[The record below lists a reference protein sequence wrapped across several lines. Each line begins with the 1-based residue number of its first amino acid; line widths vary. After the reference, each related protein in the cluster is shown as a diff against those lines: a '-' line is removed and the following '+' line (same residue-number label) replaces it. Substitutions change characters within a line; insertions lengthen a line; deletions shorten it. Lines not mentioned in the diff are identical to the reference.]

1 MRINNLTLCAGIALA
16 LFSSCGSS
24 KRTLPTSDEFPVIT
38 IGASNAQ
45 LKTTYPATIK
55 GIQDVEVRPKVSGFI
70 TKLYIHEG
78 EAVRAGQL
86 LFVIDNSTFQA
97 AVEQAQAQVNSA
109 QSAVSQAKARVV
121 QANASL
127 TSAQAQAAT
136 AKLTYDNS
144 KSLYASKVIGDY
156 ELQTAKNTYETAMAA
171 INQANSGIVS
181 ARAAVNQAESGVKQ
195 AQAMLSSAKDN
206 LSFCYVKS
214 PTTGYVGSLPYK
226 AGALVSASSPDPL
239 TTVSDVSTVEVF
251 FSMSERDIL
260 GLTKTAGSVGEALK
274 EMPSVKL
281 LLADGT
287 VYGHPGKVVKMS
299 GVIDAATGAYSIIAH
314 FANPERLLK
323 SGGAGQIVIP
333 RTNSN
338 AIVIP
343 QEATASVQNKLFVY
357 KVGKDNKVNY
367 SEIKVDPQNDGNT
380 YIVTSGLSV
389 GDRIVVKGLTK
400 LTDKMKITP
409 VTLAAYQKSIDDAA
423 KLGAKQSSASGFVGA
438 MTGK

>member
-1 MRINNLTLCAGIALA
+1 MKMKKSLFVTAVAVSLA
-16 LFSSCGSS
+16 ACGGGGGM
-24 KRTLPTSDEFPVIT
+24 PNFGNDEYPVET
-38 IGASNAQ
+38 IGTNSASLQ
-45 LKTTYPATIK
+45 STYPATIR
-55 GIQDVEVRPKVSGFI
+55 GIQDVQVRPKVSGFI
-70 TKLYIHEG
+70 MKVYVHEG
-78 EAVRAGQL
+78 QAVKAGQVLFAIDSETYRAAVR
-86 LFVIDNSTFQA
+86 
-97 AVEQAQAQVNSA
+97 QAQAGVNTARA
-109 QSAVSQAKARVV
+109 QLNTARLTYENNKKLFDKHVIG
-121 QANASL
+121 QFELATAQNSFTTAQASL
-127 TSAQAQAAT
+127 AQAEA
-136 AKLTYDNS
+136 
-144 KSLYASKVIGDY
+144 SLA
-156 ELQTAKNTYETAMAA
+156 
-171 INQANSGIVS
+171 
-181 ARAAVNQAESGVKQ
+181 
-195 AQAMLSSAKDN
+195 SAKET
-206 LSFCYVKS
+206 LSWCLVKS
-214 PTTGYVGSLPYK
+214 PAAGVVGSLPYK

>member
-1 MRINNLTLCAGIALA
+1 MKMKKSLFVTAVAVLLTA
-16 LFSSCGSS
+16 CGGGGGM
-24 KRTLPTSDEFPVIT
+24 PNFGNDEYPVET
-38 IGASNAQ
+38 IGTNSASLQ
-45 LKTTYPATIK
+45 STYPATIR
-55 GIQDVEVRPKVSGFI
+55 GIQDVQVRPKVSGFI
-70 TKLYIHEG
+70 TKVYVHEG
-78 EAVRAGQL
+78 QAVKAGQVLFAIDSETYRAAVR
-86 LFVIDNSTFQA
+86 
-97 AVEQAQAQVNSA
+97 QAQAGVNTARA
-109 QSAVSQAKARVV
+109 QLNTARLTYENNKKLFDKHVIG
-121 QANASL
+121 QFELATAQNSFTTAQASL
-127 TSAQAQAAT
+127 AQAEA
-136 AKLTYDNS
+136 
-144 KSLYASKVIGDY
+144 SLA
-156 ELQTAKNTYETAMAA
+156 
-171 INQANSGIVS
+171 
-181 ARAAVNQAESGVKQ
+181 
-195 AQAMLSSAKDN
+195 SAKET
-206 LSFCYVKS
+206 LSWCLVKS
-214 PTTGYVGSLPYK
+214 PAAGVVGSLPYK

-239 TTVSDVSTVEVF
+239 TTVSDISMVEVF

-343 QEATASVQNKLFVY
+343 QEATVSVQNKLFVY